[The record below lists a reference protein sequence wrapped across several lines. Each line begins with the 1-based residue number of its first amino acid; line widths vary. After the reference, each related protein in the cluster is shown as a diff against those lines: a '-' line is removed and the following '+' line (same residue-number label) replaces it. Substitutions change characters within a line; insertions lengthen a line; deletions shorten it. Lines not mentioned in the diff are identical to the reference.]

1 MAAALTRRSVSVPHG
16 IGKIP
21 AYLVRPRAP
30 GTYPG
35 VVVIMEWWGLVPHI
49 KDVADRFAAEG
60 FAAIAPDLY
69 HGKVAETPEEAAAY
83 YGAMSMEGAVRE
95 CISCSDY
102 LKAQPYSNGK
112 SSMVGYCLGGT
123 VCYLAP
129 CRGAGVDATVA
140 FLWERARPRGA
151 AQARGM
157 PDLRHL
163 RRRRPHHQRGARAA
177 GQRRAQR
184 VGARP
189 PSQGVPRV
197 GPRLLQRHEAE
208 LQRPGGGRRLAQDAH
223 VSPRASGVAVRAPRR
238 PT

>member
-1 MAAALTRRSVSVPHG
+1 MAAALIRRSVSVPHG
-16 IGKIP
+16 IGKTP

-140 FLWERARPRGA
+140 FYGNAPDPGAQLKHAECPIFGIFRRG
-151 AQARGM
+151 
-157 PDLRHL
+157 
-163 RRRRPHHQRGARAA
+163 
-177 GQRRAQR
+177 
-184 VGARP
+184 
-189 PSQGVPRV
+189 
-197 GPRLLQRHEAE
+197 
-208 LQRPGGGRRLAQDAH
+208 
-223 VSPRASGVAVRAPRR
+223 
-238 PT
+238 

>member
-1 MAAALTRRSVSVPHG
+1 MAAALTRRSIAVPHG

-21 AYLVRPRAP
+21 AYLVRPRAE

-35 VVVIMEWWGLVPHI
+35 VVVIMEWWGLNEHI

-69 HGKVAETPEEAAAY
+69 HGKIADTSEDAAAY

-102 LKAQPYSNGK
+102 LRTQPWSNGK
-112 SSMVGYCLGGT
+112 TSMVGYCLGGT

-140 FLWERARPRGA
+140 YYGNAPDPRRA
-151 AQARGM
+151 AQARRM

-163 RRRRPHHQRGARAA
+163 RRRRSYHRPRTRPAGAGRTP
-177 GQRRAQR
+177 R

-189 PSQGVPRV
+189 PGARLSRGE
-197 GPRLLQRHEAE
+197 PRLLQRHEAE
-208 LQRPGGGRRLAQDAH
+208 LPRTGGARRLAQDARL
-223 VSPRASGVAVRAPRR
+223 PPRAPRLAVPPPRR
-238 PT
+238 PI